1 MSGCRLTS
9 TEVQGNQC
17 NKGLVLFVVWFLFL
31 YMGNLTQ

>member
-17 NKGLVLFVVWFLFL
+17 NKGFVLFVVLFLFL
-31 YMGNLTQ
+31 HTGNLTL